1 MSASLAAACTML
13 GALALSAGGAVPA
26 QAVRADYQPNA
37 NDIVGVGSDTLQFIV
52 DFGAD
57 GDPSGDTGYNS
68 AGNLYKLVSLDATAD
83 SNARFAYLNNSTNSS
98 LKPLNPTGVI
108 RAQTFPIQRPNGSG

>member
-1 MSASLAAACTML
+1 MCFAYPAADSCRSAREGTNHVRIRTRMSVSLAAACTVL
-13 GALALSAGGAVPA
+13 GAIGLSVGGALPA
-26 QAVRADYQPNA
+26 QAAPADYQPTA
-37 NDIVGVGSDTLQFIV
+37 LDVVGVGSDTLQFIV

-83 SNARFAYLNNSTNSS
+83 SNARFAY
-98 LKPLNPTGVI
+98 
-108 RAQTFPIQRPNGSG
+108 